1 MQMTNGEIVASYR
14 QAKNKKEQV
23 KILAELNC
31 CTQDEIKKILLE
43 GGLDV
48 RELPRN
54 RAATTK
60 ATAESKATYSAP
72 TVEIVSAEGGV
83 LLEEASPS
91 DIILQALQ
99 VFRVDIESRMA
110 KEEEEHA
117 HRMRS
122 YMKRLEQIDEIA
134 GGMA

>member
-1 MQMTNGEIVASYR
+1 MQMTHGEILVSYR

-23 KILAELNC
+23 KILAELNA

-43 GGLDV
+43 TGADV

-54 RAATTK
+54 RATTAEVTTK
-60 ATAESKATYSAP
+60 PKPTYAAP
-72 TVEIVSAEGGV
+72 TVEITPTEGSVLPEKESPSEIV
-83 LLEEASPS
+83 LL
-91 DIILQALQ
+91 ALQ
-99 VFRVDIESRMA
+99 VYRADIESRMA

-117 HRMRS
+117 ARMS
-122 YMKRLEQIDEIA
+122 GYMKRLEQIDEIQ